1 MPILGIGT
9 CRYRPICEGKG
20 PRAHVQTLDEGW
32 NVPRGTAPIWKGR
45 GRPRE
50 EAGGRGNSMS
60 CGDTVGRFESN
71 PEHLNGFT
79 GPGEAIFA
87 KDETNAHEWSSSSAP
102 RRFKPGSPR
111 PVISLPYTSLAPVK
125 PHFPIPAQG
134 EPPSAPSGS
143 AFTACVR
150 DSRIDKSTSM
160 DVTAEARERRGY
172 VPSFPAARNER
183 AENRVSWKASSS
195 AGRLT

>member
-9 CRYRPICEGKG
+9 WRYRPICEGKG

-125 PHFPIPAQG
+125 PHF
-134 EPPSAPSGS
+134 SYSGTRR
-143 AFTACVR
+143 AAVGTVRICVYR
-150 DSRIDKSTSM
+150 LCAGLPDRQVDIDGCHGGSTGTQRLCSLFSCC
-160 DVTAEARERRGY
+160 AE
-172 VPSFPAARNER
+172 
-183 AENRVSWKASSS
+183 
-195 AGRLT
+195 

>member
-9 CRYRPICEGKG
+9 WRYRPICEGKG

-32 NVPRGTAPIWKGR
+32 KVPRGTAPIWKGR

-150 DSRIDKSTSM
+150 DGSTSRHRWM
-160 DVTAEARERRGY
+160 SRRKHGNAEVMFPLFLLRGMS
-172 VPSFPAARNER
+172 VLRIACLGKPALPLAD
-183 AENRVSWKASSS
+183 
-195 AGRLT
+195 